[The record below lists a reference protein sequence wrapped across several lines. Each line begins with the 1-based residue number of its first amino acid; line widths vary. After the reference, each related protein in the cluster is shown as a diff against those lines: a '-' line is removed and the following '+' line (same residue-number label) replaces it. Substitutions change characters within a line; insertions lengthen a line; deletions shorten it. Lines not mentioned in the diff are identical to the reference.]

1 MSKYSKFIA
10 WSTANSQH
18 KKAVFSETVD
28 KDGSWAEMNADMEA
42 GKIDSKGVASAAL
55 AIAYADHITA
65 ELISDHDALKKDH
78 KLLGHK
84 LVCCHV
90 AANHPDPMLSK
101 TGAYIEKWDSQSA
114 EAVRALR
121 DERDALQAEL
131 AALKAER
138 DQLSKACDQRA
149 AHEYKLMGEVA
160 ALKAA
165 QEWRGMESAPEKD
178 RFLIGVW
185 EGEWREPKKH
195 FKVYEARR
203 DSMTGIVSWDK
214 SAWSYRTDEG
224 GSFSV
229 FGWLPFPHPTTGAK
243 P

>member
-1 MSKYSKFIA
+1 MKAKDVIKGIEEGFDDNKQIA
-10 WSTANSQH
+10 D
-18 KKAVFSETVD
+18 AVA
-28 KDGSWAEMNADMEA
+28 W
-42 GKIDSKGVASAAL
+42 I
-55 AIAYADHITA
+55 A
-65 ELISDHDALKKDH
+65 ELTADHDALKKDH

-90 AANHPDPMLSK
+90 AAKHPDPMLSR

-114 EAVRALR
+114 EAARELR

-165 QEWRGMESAPEKD
+165 QEWRGMESAPRDGSAVLLLVKGGD
-178 RFLIGVW
+178 YPLADSSVW
-185 EGEWREPKKH
+185 ETIGNFGVGSDAAAWN
-195 FKVYEARR
+195 FA
-203 DSMTGIVSWDK
+203 GWD
-214 SAWSYRTDEG
+214 WVHDYYCMGNGD
-224 GSFSV
+224 V
-229 FGWLPFPHPTTGAK
+229 IGWLPFPHPTTGAK